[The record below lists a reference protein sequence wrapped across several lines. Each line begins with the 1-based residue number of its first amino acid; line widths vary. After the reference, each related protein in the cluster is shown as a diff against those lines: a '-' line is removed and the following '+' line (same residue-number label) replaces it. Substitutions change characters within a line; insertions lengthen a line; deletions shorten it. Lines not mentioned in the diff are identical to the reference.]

1 MALACGTR
9 VLIVTPLR
17 ALSAQ
22 TERSFRRTFA
32 AHGYTISSLY
42 GAGGIA
48 GTDEDALRT
57 QNIVIATPEKLD
69 FALRNDS
76 TIIDDV
82 GLIVLDEGH
91 LIGPSE
97 REIRYENLVQ
107 RLLRRADNRTR
118 RVVCLSA
125 ILPEGEQ
132 LNDLTAWI
140 RSDVPGT
147 PIQSRWRPT
156 RQRFGTLA
164 WNGTSAQLNFNL
176 EADAPYILH
185 FVRQVPPIRPRRTP
199 FPKDLRELTLATA
212 WRFSA
217 LGKRALVFCT
227 QRDHVEGYAEAVVD
241 LNRRGFLPSLLTDPS
256 KVERAVEVG
265 REWLGEQH
273 PAVKCLP
280 LGVAIHHARLPS
292 PFLREVEAL
301 LVSGVL
307 EVVIASPTLA
317 QGLNLNAAVLLIPSL
332 YRAGIPLTGEEFA
345 NVAGRAGRAFVDLD
359 GLILHVMY
367 EPFQWRIKNWNQ
379 LVTSSKARSLASGII
394 SVVNEVMNRL
404 GRTGVFSKPD
414 AMEYLANSQ
423 GAWFPND
430 LPDDNETI
438 TDLIERLD
446 ATVLGLVEAL
456 DCDSSD
462 LPALLDAAL
471 TGSLWSRQ
479 LARLAVEAKQYQL
492 WVITA
497 RARLI
502 WNKSTAQQRRSQF
515 AMGVGLELGLA
526 LDAVSAELTIQLDK
540 ADAAAMQ
547 GKALELSSAF
557 VAMADRLF
565 QIRPFVPSTEL
576 PSNWPEVLTAWISG
590 VDVGV
595 IGIDNMQ
602 LVEEA
607 FIYRLTWAAE
617 ALRMKRRAEGG
628 ESPYIE
634 GGAAACL
641 EAGLPHSRMAM
652 LVRSGLPSRVAAK
665 KVVEETKPA
674 FLTISEMNFW
684 LGSNEIAALSDNKS
698 WPTPETNAIWQRFRL
713 DALSGPIQRWTEQEW
728 TLNTHLPNSPTA
740 SYPARIRTDEKSG
753 RVSVTSPD
761 FQEIT
766 GILHRLSEARPSL
779 MRVDFAA
786 DGKSSK
792 IRRMGKGK
800 ATWISDK

>member
-1 MALACGTR
+1 
-9 VLIVTPLR
+9 
-17 ALSAQ
+17 
-22 TERSFRRTFA
+22 
-32 AHGYTISSLY
+32 
-42 GAGGIA
+42 
-48 GTDEDALRT
+48 
-57 QNIVIATPEKLD
+57 
-69 FALRNDS
+69 
-76 TIIDDV
+76 
-82 GLIVLDEGH
+82 

-107 RLLRRADNRTR
+107 RLLRRGDNQTR

-132 LNDLTAWI
+132 LDDLTAWI
-140 RSDVPGT
+140 RSDVPGV

-156 RQRFGTLA
+156 RQRFGTVA
-164 WNGTSAQLNFNL
+164 WHGASAKLNFNL
-176 EADAPYILH
+176 ESDAPYILH
-185 FVRQVPPIRPRRTP
+185 FVRKVPAIRPRRLP
-199 FPKDLRELTLATA
+199 FPNDTRELTLATA

-241 LNRRGFLPSLLTDPS
+241 LNRRGFLPSLLSDPS

-301 LVSGVL
+301 LAGGVL

-367 EPFQWRIKNWNQ
+367 EPEPWRIRNWTA

-394 SVVNEVMNRL
+394 SVVNEVMTRL
-404 GRTGVFSKPD
+404 GRTGVYSRPD

-423 GAWFPND
+423 EAWFPGD

-438 TDLIERLD
+438 ADLIERLD

-456 DCDSSD
+456 DCDTAQ

-479 LARLAVEAKQYQL
+479 LGRLAVESKQYQL
-492 WVITA
+492 WIINA
-497 RARLI
+497 RAKLI
-502 WNKSTAQQRRSQF
+502 WNKSTPQQRRSQF
-515 AMGVGLELGLA
+515 AMGVGLESGLA
-526 LDAVSAELTIQLDK
+526 LDAISTELTAHLDK

-547 GKALELSSAF
+547 GNASELAAAF

-565 QIRPFVPSTEL
+565 QIRPFIPSTDLPENWREL
-576 PSNWPEVLTAWISG
+576 LTAWISG

-628 ESPYIE
+628 ASPYVE

-674 FLTISEMNFW
+674 FMTISEMNFW
-684 LGSNEIAALSDNKS
+684 LSSNEIAALSDGKT
-698 WPTPETNAIWQRFRL
+698 WPTPETSAIWQRFRQ

-728 TLNTHLPNSPTA
+728 TLTTDLPKWSTA
-740 SYPARIRTDEKSG
+740 GYPARIQTDEKSG

-761 FQEIT
+761 FREIT
-766 GILHRLSEARPSL
+766 GIQQRLSEARPSL

-786 DGKSSK
+786 DGKSST
-792 IRRMGKGK
+792 IRRVGKGK
-800 ATWISDK
+800 ASWVSDK